1 MDEPPKIPLNKIPIS
16 HLFAVTNFQKM
27 KVGSPWAINP
37 VISGSM
43 TTLWDL
49 IQWINRLIGS

>member
-1 MDEPPKIPLNKIPIS
+1 MGVLPKIPLNKMRHP
-16 HLFAVTNFQKM
+16 FAVTNFQKM
-27 KVGSPWAINP
+27 RVGSPWDINP

-49 IQWINRLIGS
+49 TQWIRR

>member
-1 MDEPPKIPLNKIPIS
+1 MDGLPKIPLNKIPIS

-27 KVGSPWAINP
+27 KVGSPWDINP
-37 VISGSM
+37 VISRSM

-49 IQWINRLIGS
+49 TQWIRR

>member
-1 MDEPPKIPLNKIPIS
+1 MDELPKIPLNKIPIS

-27 KVGSPWAINP
+27 KVGSPWDINP

-49 IQWINRLIGS
+49 TQLIRR

>member
-1 MDEPPKIPLNKIPIS
+1 MCVLPKIPLNKIPMR
-16 HLFAVTNFQKM
+16 HPFAVTNFQKM
-27 KVGSPWAINP
+27 RVGSPWDINP

-49 IQWINRLIGS
+49 TQWIRR